1 MFAQQTV
8 FTTDGVQ
15 RKVFKDT
22 GSKERYGVETKV
34 VSTKMVF
41 TNGGFKGNRVKMK
54 GIGVEMK
61 GIGVGNKICG
71 QSDGVKTGWFSQQT
85 GPNDRVWEWKKST
98 GVNKSCF
105 HNRWGQKELFSQ
117 QTGS

>member
-1 MFAQQTV
+1 
-8 FTTDGVQ
+8 
-15 RKVFKDT
+15 
-22 GSKERYGVETKV
+22 
-34 VSTKMVF
+34 
-41 TNGGFKGNRVKMK
+41 MK

-105 HNRWGQKELFSQ
+105 HNRWGQKEWFSQ
-117 QTGS
+117 QTRSQRMVFTTDGVQKEGFQSNRVKMEGIEKNSRGGKNRPRGGKEGCPFQS